1 AAPARA
7 VDELLE
13 HDARRQQWAPSQPR
27 RPEQAA
33 QIRVVRESELE
44 QLPRRALAPG
54 AAAAG
59 RPETLPVP
67 QLVHDAER
75 HVTEPGVFAR
85 RYDGHRHAPGLQP
98 GRGRARPI
106 DRVDHEYRARPAV
119 RDQTAILGIEADVP
133 LRLEA
138 LPAPSARALVDCA
151 RPAPAGRRGH
161 ARSGARGPE
170 LRWTAIAAL

>member
-1 AAPARA
+1 
-7 VDELLE
+7 
-13 HDARRQQWAPSQPR
+13 
-27 RPEQAA
+27 EQAA

-75 HVTEPGVFAR
+75 HVAEPGVFAR

-138 LPAPSARALVDCA
+138 LLDHLLRDLVD
-151 RPAPAGRRGH
+151 RHRHVPAGRTGH
-161 ARSGARGPE
+161 ALSGARGPE
-170 LRWTAIAAL
+170 LRSNGIADL